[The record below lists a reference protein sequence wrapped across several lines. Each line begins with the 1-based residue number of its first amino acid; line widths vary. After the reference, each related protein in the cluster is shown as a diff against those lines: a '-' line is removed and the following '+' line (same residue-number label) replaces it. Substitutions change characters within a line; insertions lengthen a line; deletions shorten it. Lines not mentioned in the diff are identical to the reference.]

1 MYSAGGR
8 ASLVARIDAIADEA
22 LVLMKAFDAATEEH
36 LITLGFSKE
45 QIENGAKKL
54 LREWFEG
61 V

>member
-1 MYSAGGR
+1 
-8 ASLVARIDAIADEA
+8 
-22 LVLMKAFDAATEEH
+22 MKAFDAATEEH